1 MSPLLISVDVGGTLG
16 HVEGPSL
23 AAILAAASP
32 LDPHDAR
39 RVVRHT
45 LHAAAEITDT
55 VRDEICSAL
64 KISPS
69 SFPTPVSASP
79 LGLFPDTVDTL
90 RQLNDYGIVI
100 TLSNVTCVEAD
111 TEELRRLFA
120 PWVAAHFP
128 SYRLGYA
135 KPDPRAFR
143 TVAAH
148 YRIDVR
154 HLVHIGDDWECDIL
168 GATAVGATAIWISG
182 GRPVPE
188 DQPRAGS
195 RVLVAEDLCQITQHI
210 RTLARRRS

>member
-39 RVVRHT
+39 RVVRDK

-55 VRDEICSAL
+55 VRDEICSDL

-79 LGLFPDTVDTL
+79 LRLFPDTVDTL

-100 TLSNVTCVEAD
+100 TLSNVTGVEAD
-111 TEELRRLFA
+111 TDELRRLCA

-148 YRIDVR
+148 YRLDAR

-182 GRPVPE
+182 GQPVAD

-195 RVLVAEDLCQITQHI
+195 RVLVAEDLGQITHHV